1 MTNKVV
7 GFLCNIRRQKK
18 ETTRDIKEFF
28 MSAYTFDQLP
38 GIVAMLV
45 DEVKDLKELIQLNN
59 ASKEPDPEEMMD
71 IRRLREFHPEHPARS
86 TIYGWVRNG
95 LIPYYKTGKKLI
107 FKRSEIE
114 AWINDGRQ
122 MSDAEIEAH
131 SIDYVNSRRFGK

>member
-1 MTNKVV
+1 
-7 GFLCNIRRQKK
+7 
-18 ETTRDIKEFF
+18 
-28 MSAYTFDQLP
+28 
-38 GIVAMLV
+38 MLV
-45 DEVKDLKELIQLNN
+45 DEVKDLKELIQQNN

-114 AWINDGRQ
+114 AWINEGRR
-122 MSDAEIEAH
+122 MSSAEITAQA
-131 SIDYVNSRRFGK
+131 IDYVNSRRTDQ